1 MKNKLIL
8 RADEFTSF
16 TSYYLES
23 MWSKYFDISYY
34 DADKTYDRSGTV
46 FVVWWMN
53 VNNEYSRRLRD
64 QGYKVIVDNL
74 WEMSANRTDY
84 YWLENINWFWY
95 NESLWWRSLGYHE
108 YQPNKQYSKLAL
120 MPIKR
125 QCPTR
130 DQIVNA
136 IGTRLDNFIWSYK
149 DRTLPYD
156 AEMTEDNN
164 QRFFNP
170 QWYDD
175 TYFSVVAEST
185 YHDQRRYFTE
195 KTFKPIAYRHPFLIV
210 GPCNL
215 LNMLGKLG
223 FETYENIFNE
233 SYDAIVNF
241 DTRLAA
247 VIKNIDDFDPHPY
260 DSITLGKLQHNH
272 AHFFDRDLVESR
284 MVTEIIE
291 PLINYA
297 ETR

>member
-23 MWSKYFDISYY
+23 VWSKYFDISYY
-34 DADKTYDRSGTV
+34 DADKTYDRSNTL
-46 FVVWWMN
+46 FAAWWAN
-53 VNNEYSRRLRD
+53 ADDDYSRRLRD
-64 QGYKVIVDNL
+64 QGYRVVIDNL
-74 WEMSANRTDY
+74 WEMPKYKNDY
-84 YWLENINWFWY
+84 YWIENLNWFWY
-95 NESLWWRSLGYHE
+95 NESLWWRSLGYE
-108 YQPNKQYSKLAL
+108 QYQPNKKYSKLAL

-125 QCPTR
+125 QSPTR

-149 DRTLPYD
+149 DRTLPND
-156 AEMTEDNN
+156 AEMTEDNY

-175 TYFSVVAEST
+175 TYFSLVTEST
-185 YHDQRRYFTE
+185 YHGQRRYFTE

-210 GPCNL
+210 GSYNL
-215 LNMLGKLG
+215 LNMLRKLG

-233 SYDAIVNF
+233 SYDAIVDF